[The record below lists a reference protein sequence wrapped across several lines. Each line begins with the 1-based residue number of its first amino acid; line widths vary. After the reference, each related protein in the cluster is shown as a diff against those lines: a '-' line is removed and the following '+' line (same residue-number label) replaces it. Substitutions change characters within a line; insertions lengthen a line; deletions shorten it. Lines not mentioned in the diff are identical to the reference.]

1 MRVHLALEHV
11 GAVGIANMGGADMNM
26 FNGFD
31 LVFPQHGKISS
42 SCEYRLYFLQRSKEN
57 FSV

>member
-1 MRVHLALEHV
+1 MALEHV

-31 LVFPQHGKISS
+31 LVFLQHGKISS